1 MRSRSRESD
10 RARVTRYKD
19 KVNKKNG
26 NLRMNMLRIPFWLIL
41 KSKMI
46 IVKLV
51 KTTEL
56 GDKKIKRRWKFP
68 ILSNLLSLKSGFYVE
83 VKTQI

>member
-1 MRSRSRESD
+1 MRSRSREND
-10 RARVTRYKD
+10 RARVTRSKD
-19 KVNKKNG
+19 KVNK

-41 KSKMI
+41 NWKMI

-68 ILSNLLSLKSGFYVE
+68 ILSNLLSPKSGFYGE